1 MTTGQPESSEPRSAS
16 VRLNVA
22 ALSASEERNHY
33 VVFAD
38 DTGFEKLGV
47 TEGKVVE
54 LETLRSQHLLARLMQ
69 HRPPSDTGGRVW
81 LQQSQ
86 LDTLKVSVGD
96 EVEARP
102 VEVGSAT
109 RLVLEPL
116 SPMAGTLERVEEELA
131 DALAETQAL
140 AQPGMVLSV
149 RLPRVRREL
158 LFRVLEVTPERGQA
172 DEDTR
177 LVLRKTELPPGVSAN
192 LVTFDDVGG
201 LHREVQAI
209 RELVELPLLSPRVYE
224 HLGIDAPR
232 GILLHGPPGVGKT
245 HLVRAIAN
253 EIGAHFVYVNGPEV
267 VSSVHGGTEANL
279 RGRFE
284 EAMENTPA
292 VVMMD
297 EIDALAPQR
306 DDTGS
311 LTDARMGTQLLSLLD
326 GLVGMEDVVVIGT
339 TNRISAVDTALRR
352 PGRFDRE
359 LRIGPPDADGRLA
372 ILNIHT
378 RAMPLTDEGRELL
391 PELAKR
397 SHGYVG
403 ADLVGLVRE
412 AGLNALRRLNA
423 DDEGRFT
430 DVEDRLDDCVVD
442 REDLLYALEH
452 TRPSALREAVV
463 TTPSVGWDDIGGLRT
478 TVRTLREAIEEPLLH
493 GEAFRE
499 IGLRPSTGVVLH
511 GPPGVGK
518 SMLADAVAKES
529 GANLIVV
536 NGPEVFSKWLGESEE
551 AVRHVFQLA
560 RQSAPTVLLLDQL
573 DAIAPM
579 RTAEAVNLATE
590 RVLNQ
595 LLMEMDAVVT
605 GSVPIVVIG
614 ATNRI
619 DLVDPALLRPGRLGL
634 RVGIDLP
641 DAEARAEILRIHLAD
656 VLTGEHGGRLE
667 EAVKTVAAE
676 AEGMSGAD
684 LREVCSRAK
693 LAAVREQGYA
703 RDARLTHDHLLQAF
717 REAVSMH

>member
-1 MTTGQPESSEPRSAS
+1 MTTGQQEPPEDRSAS
-16 VRLNVA
+16 VRLEVA

-33 VVFAD
+33 VAFAD
-38 DTGFEKLGV
+38 DTGLEKLGV
-47 TEGKVVE
+47 TEGEVVE
-54 LETLRSQHLLARLMQ
+54 LETLRSRHLLARLMQ
-69 HRPPSDTGGRVW
+69 HRPPSDAGGRVW

-96 EVEARP
+96 EIEARP
-102 VEVGSAT
+102 VEVDSAT

-140 AQPGMVLSV
+140 ARPGMVLSV

-158 LFRVLEVTPERGQA
+158 LFRVLEVTPERGQV
-172 DEDTR
+172 DENTR

-339 TNRISAVDTALRR
+339 TNRVSAVDTALRR

-378 RAMPLTDEGRELL
+378 RAMPLTDQGREFL

-430 DVEDRLDDCVVD
+430 DVEERLNDCAVD

-493 GEAFRE
+493 SDAFRE
-499 IGLRPSTGVVLH
+499 IGLRPSTGVALH

-518 SMLADAVAKES
+518 SMLAEAVAKES
-529 GANLIVV
+529 GANLLVV

-595 LLMEMDAVVT
+595 LLMEMDAVAT

-619 DLVDPALLRPGRLGL
+619 DLVDPALLRHGRLGL

-641 DAEARAEILRIHLAD
+641 DAEARAEILRVHLGDA
-656 VLTGEHGGRLE
+656 LTDEHGDRLE
-667 EAVKTVAAE
+667 EGVQTVAAE

-684 LREVCSRAK
+684 LREICGRAK

-703 RDARLTHDHLLQAF
+703 RDAQLTRDHLVQAF
-717 REAVSMH
+717 REGVSMH